1 MNGFDNVNGSAG
13 VMPGM
18 MQPLNVSVGV
28 AELCAA
34 IVCGE
39 GVGVCAATNAVAAH
53 AIATE
58 PRIERFIAILLL

>member
-1 MNGFDNVNGSAG
+1 
-13 VMPGM
+13 

-39 GVGVCAATNAVAAH
+39 GVGVCAETNAVAAH